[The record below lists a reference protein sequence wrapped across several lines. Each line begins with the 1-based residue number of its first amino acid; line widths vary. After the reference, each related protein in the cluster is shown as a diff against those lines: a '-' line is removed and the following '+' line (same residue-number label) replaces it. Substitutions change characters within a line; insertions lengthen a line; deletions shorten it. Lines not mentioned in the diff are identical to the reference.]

1 MISLKWVGALIRY
14 LQSVFQIISVICNVA
29 NSCESSCFFLM
40 ILYNIDMMWWLWVL
54 FPRKLRDGSEIK
66 LLKTIVLEES
76 RGFHRMAMSSN
87 VVMIWWMV
95 TKGVA
100 VVVAIIRVS
109 ASKSHKLLY
118 MIDFITLLV
127 YWQKKFD
134 YLSSMISG
142 PPIVNFRISYMYSL
156 IGGPDATRCKWFAF
170 WFLPFVYLKMFWRCF
185 EWLVLPFLS

>member
-1 MISLKWVGALIRY
+1 MSVSWDSPNLQVLIEKPLAGSSLNMIIIHCWLIVTMISLKWVGALIRY

-142 PPIVNFRISYMYSL
+142 PPILNF
-156 IGGPDATRCKWFAF
+156 
-170 WFLPFVYLKMFWRCF
+170 
-185 EWLVLPFLS
+185 

>member
-1 MISLKWVGALIRY
+1 MYVSWDSPNLQVLIGKPLAGSSLNMIIIHCWLNVTMISLKWVGALIRY

-29 NSCESSCFFLM
+29 NSCESSCFLLM

-95 TKGVA
+95 TKG
-100 VVVAIIRVS
+100 S
-109 ASKSHKLLY
+109 CNCCHNTSKRFK
-118 MIDFITLLV
+118 
-127 YWQKKFD
+127 
-134 YLSSMISG
+134 IS
-142 PPIVNFRISYMYSL
+142 
-156 IGGPDATRCKWFAF
+156 
-170 WFLPFVYLKMFWRCF
+170 
-185 EWLVLPFLS
+185 